1 MNQKGHQPVLLDLNN
16 PVFQRQLFKLPKTE
30 QPLGPEQLEAE
41 GRNILN
47 TLRKLANMTWQQVY
61 IDHGLKWEAILSKKG
76 PDGEKLYSFRIGS
89 GFRGVACRDGL
100 WLRILSL
107 HPDHD
112 SAYQ

>member
-1 MNQKGHQPVLLDLNN
+1 MNQKRPHPVRLDLNN
-16 PVFQRQLFKLPKTE
+16 PVFQRQLFNLSKSD
-30 QPLGPEQLEAE
+30 QH
-41 GRNILN
+41 NILN

-61 IDHGLKWEAILSKKG
+61 ADHGLKWEAILSKRG
-76 PDGEKLYSFRIGS
+76 PGSKKLYSFRIGK
-89 GFRGVACRDGL
+89 GFRGVAYRDDS

>member
-1 MNQKGHQPVLLDLNN
+1 MNQKGHQPVRLDLNN
-16 PVFQRQLFKLPKTE
+16 PVFQRQLFKLSKSE
-30 QPLGPEQLEAE
+30 Q
-41 GRNILN
+41 RNTLN

-76 PDGEKLYSFRIGS
+76 PGGKKLYSFRIGS
-89 GFRGVACRDGL
+89 GFRAVAYREGL

-112 SAYQ
+112 FAYR

>member
-30 QPLGPEQLEAE
+30 QPLGPEPFGTELTAEGQLEAE

-61 IDHGLKWEAILSKKG
+61 IDHGLKWEAIISKKG
-76 PDGEKLYSFRIGS
+76 PNGEKLYSFRIGS
-89 GFRGVACRDGL
+89 GFRGG
-100 WLRILSL
+100 SL
-107 HPDHD
+107 P
-112 SAYQ
+112 